1 MLSISNKSKK
11 YLRKAKQNAIV
22 DFLDYKIP
30 VTKVVKMRTRNFII
44 FSELSI
50 NIKKKIKYNKLI

>member
-50 NIKKKIKYNKLI
+50 NIKKN